1 MKILVAYDGSRF
13 AEAAI
18 DELLERPWPAGSEV
32 RLVTA
37 IEPMGLAPPAAGLEL
52 FSPLGERLEAR
63 LRESSYRQIQTALSR
78 LAARTDLVTS
88 YEIREGE
95 VKHALLAAIRDW
107 KPDLVLAGSHGKSP
121 FERLLLG
128 SVSHALVSHA
138 PCSVEIVR
146 ATAAA

>member
-37 IEPMGLAPPAAGLEL
+37 IEPVGLVPPAAGLEL
-52 FSPLGERLEAR
+52 FSPLGEKLEAR
-63 LRESSYRQIQTALSR
+63 LRENCYRQIQVALSR
-78 LAARTDLVTS
+78 LAARPDLATS
-88 YEIREGE
+88 YEIRGGE
-95 VKHALLAAIRDW
+95 AKHALLAAIRDW

>member
-1 MKILVAYDGSRF
+1 MRILVAYDGSRF

-18 DELLERPWPAGSEV
+18 DALLDRPWPAASEV

-37 IEPMGLAPPAAGLEL
+37 IEPARIVPPSPGLEL
-52 FSPLGERLEAR
+52 LSPFGERLEAKV
-63 LRESSYRQIQTALSR
+63 REATYQQIQLALER
-78 LAARTDLVTS
+78 LANRPGLTPS

-95 VKHALLAAIRDW
+95 ATQALLEAIRDW

-128 SVSHALVSHA
+128 SVSHALVSQA

-146 ATAAA
+146 ATAA

>member
-18 DELLERPWPAGSEV
+18 DALLDRPWPAGSEV

-37 IEPMGLAPPAAGLEL
+37 IEPVRIVLPTPGLEL
-52 FSPLGERLEAR
+52 LSPFGERREAKV
-63 LRESSYRQIQTALSR
+63 REAAYQQIQRALGRLTACPD
-78 LAARTDLVTS
+78 LAAS

-95 VKHALLAAIRDW
+95 ASQALLEAIRDW
-107 KPDLVLAGSHGKSP
+107 VPDLVLAGSHGKSP

-128 SVSHALVSHA
+128 SVSHALVSQA

-146 ATAAA
+146 ATAA

>member
-1 MKILVAYDGSRF
+1 MRILVAYDGSRF
-13 AEAAI
+13 ADAAV
-18 DELLERPWPAGSEV
+18 DELLKRPWPAGSKV

-37 IEPMGLAPPAAGLEL
+37 IEPVRWIPPTPGLEL
-52 FSPLGERLEAR
+52 LSPFGERLEAR
-63 LRESSYRQIQTALSR
+63 VREETYHQIQRALAR
-78 LAARTDLVTS
+78 LAARSDLVGS

-95 VKHALLAAIRDW
+95 AKNALLEAIRDW
-107 KPDLVLAGSHGKSP
+107 RPDLVLAGSRGKSP

-146 ATAAA
+146 TAAVA